1 MPAPAASPAGSRR
14 PLRPLVSVNGR
25 PTAGVMKDTVVVP
38 PFGTVE
44 ADVVAD
50 NPGATLFHCHQIIHM
65 DYGFKR
71 LFTYVE

>member
-1 MPAPAASPAGSRR
+1 
-14 PLRPLVSVNGR
+14 
-25 PTAGVMKDTVVVP
+25 MKDTVVVP